1 MSKRWLIWGAVLAL
15 CAVATGALG
24 DHLIQPKLLEWFPGD
39 AEKRIANWEV
49 ASRYLFFH
57 ALAICIVGLLP
68 RQVPRQGANLVGMLF
83 SVGVVLFCGCLFGY
97 VVSDQKWLVHVV
109 PLGGL
114 SFMFG
119 WLALIITVARAE
131 RSLGKL

>member
-1 MSKRWLIWGAVLAL
+1 MNKRWLIWGAVLAL
-15 CAVATGALG
+15 SAVATGALG
-24 DHLIQPKLLEWFPGD
+24 DHLIQPKLLEWFPND

-68 RQVPRQGANLVGMLF
+68 RQVPRRGANLVGMLF
-83 SVGVVLFCGCLFGY
+83 SVGVFLFCGCLFGY

-119 WLALIITVARAE
+119 WLALIVTVARAE
-131 RSLGKL
+131 RSEGKL